1 MGKVGETLLKSCK
14 DLLDKNV
21 ISTEQYNQCLDT
33 MEGGNEV
40 RKIEVTE
47 KDVFGSSRDDKERKY
62 RAFLKSI
69 KTVYEEIYRKLI
81 EVPVAA
87 SADATDLFNGLHL
100 VYLLL

>member
-40 RKIEVTE
+40 RKIE
-47 KDVFGSSRDDKERKY
+47 
-62 RAFLKSI
+62 
-69 KTVYEEIYRKLI
+69 
-81 EVPVAA
+81 
-87 SADATDLFNGLHL
+87 
-100 VYLLL
+100 